1 MVAYFAEF
9 RVIGEVA
16 NMLLLT
22 TPVDKLYV
30 DLSPDPPGHE
40 SDSYRKYPTRIACTI
55 TDDELIKSFLTGV
68 KVGDLLDVRGRI
80 IQSDYVPHKTTH
92 IDTIC
97 LVHMFQRLKIFESRN
112 CEQSKGQI
120 PLDHR
125 LN

>member
-1 MVAYFAEF
+1 MSVYFAEF
-9 RVIGEVA
+9 RVVGEVA

-22 TPVDKLYV
+22 TPVEKLYV

-55 TDDELIKSFLTGV
+55 TDNALIKSFLTGV
-68 KVGDLLDVRGRI
+68 KIGDLLDVRGSI

-97 LVHMFQRLKIFESRN
+97 LVSRFQRVKLINTRNNEKIDGHSSR
-112 CEQSKGQI
+112 
-120 PLDHR
+120 DHR